1 MIFGVAGESKKK
13 TVNFRVNFLI
23 NEIAVNVKKK
33 IIISLLIIYMN
44 EHFIYRKFT
53 QVRNM
58 FYLYKGIQSINRD

>member
-33 IIISLLIIYMN
+33 NNFVIN
-44 EHFIYRKFT
+44 
-53 QVRNM
+53 
-58 FYLYKGIQSINRD
+58 YLHE